1 MEMIKFDP
9 KHVFA
14 VRERSQ
20 FEKDN
25 NFPLTNVREA
35 EVFELKN
42 ITQGNNQ
49 HFGLGLNSLSKQL
62 VKINHD

>member
-1 MEMIKFDP
+1 MIKFDP

-42 ITQGNNQ
+42 ITQ
-49 HFGLGLNSLSKQL
+49 HFGLGVNSLSKQL